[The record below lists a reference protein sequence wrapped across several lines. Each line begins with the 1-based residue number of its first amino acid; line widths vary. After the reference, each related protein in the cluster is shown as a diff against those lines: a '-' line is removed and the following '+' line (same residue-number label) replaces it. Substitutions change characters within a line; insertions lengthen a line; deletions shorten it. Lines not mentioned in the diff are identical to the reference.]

1 MQADART
8 DPSRI
13 AKMLGLMALLLL
25 VTQAVPVSPLADISH
40 GTRRSGS
47 ELVRPVAAQEV
58 LRITL
63 ASRSL
68 RLRGGGAVTAV
79 PDGSGDE
86 RRSVGV
92 IDLLP
97 HCAVVRQTMVGVCE
111 VIDGALADA
120 QKVCAGKIAP
130 PPLSTAAISA
140 MRALQPLL
148 DTFG

>member
-1 MQADART
+1 
-8 DPSRI
+8 
-13 AKMLGLMALLLL
+13 MA
-25 VTQAVPVSPLADISH
+25 
-40 GTRRSGS
+40 
-47 ELVRPVAAQEV
+47 
-58 LRITL
+58 
-63 ASRSL
+63 
-68 RLRGGGAVTAV
+68 AV
-79 PDGSGDE
+79 PDGSSDE

-97 HCAVVRQTMVGVCE
+97 HCEVVRQTMVGVCA

-120 QKVCAGKIAP
+120 QKVCAGKIAA